1 MNLRTFYGFVVA
13 IALAAVVPAAAQNTQ
28 APNDGSSKLTSVLAA
43 LARAV
48 PQDEGR
54 VTTERV
60 APGPRLSIDSLP
72 QPVQDAMRGGRLR
85 LNDANDVQVYIL
97 MSSINDERLAQL
109 TAAGVTIEIA
119 DAGRRRVQ
127 ARIPASRLNMVA
139 LLPFVDFIRL
149 PAYARH
155 LTGAVTTEGDRIL
168 HADAVRKQLSLD
180 GTGVRVGVVSDGLK
194 GVFASGCDNCGGA
207 AGGPIASGDLPDSL
221 GVRNAAGT
229 LVSSSG
235 GINGRSFQANR
246 DLEGLPNGT
255 CGFAG
260 AGAEGTA
267 LLEIVHDL
275 APGAQL
281 SFANADTDLAFNQ
294 AVNFLASTND
304 IVVDDLGF
312 YGDAYDGTSS
322 VSSNT
327 AAALNNPDYPIR
339 AYVTSVGNS
348 ADEHYIGAYVD
359 SGVDTVGTA
368 VLGATGHLHL
378 FQQGDDTTDVLN
390 LGPQPYNLI
399 ALPRGGEVVIF
410 LSWDDPM
417 GGSANNYDLYLIERS
432 TGRVV
437 ASSTDVQRGAQDP
450 VEAIDYVNSASSGYF
465 QIVVQNV
472 RNAAQPKQLNLFSF
486 EPECATDGPRLLA
499 TPGHERHNYN
509 TAIRSVSA
517 QSDAGGSPVSVIS
530 VGAICSATAAASARF
545 GSNPN
550 ASCNDVTNST
560 VEFFSSRGPTIDG
573 RQKPD
578 VSAIDGVSVT
588 GAGGFP
594 SLFFGTSAAAPH
606 VAAIGALAAQS
617 APCLLGSDRAALDPV
632 SARTAL
638 RQLIVGNATSLNGTN
653 QPDNLS
659 GSGRVD
665 AAGTVQHTLP
675 LFGGPT
681 TITVDANSSGGATL
695 SAAQLGFSDP
705 NRCALA
711 TLSWSGG
718 CGTSPGSTMTC
729 PRGTNNVSVSASNN
743 GIGFSAP
750 VDLRIT
756 VR

>member
-1 MNLRTFYGFVVA
+1 G
-13 IALAAVVPAAAQNTQ
+13 AADA
-28 APNDGSSKLTSVLAA
+28 SSKLTAVLAA
-43 LARAV
+43 LAVAV
-48 PQDEGR
+48 PQDDGR
-54 VTTERV
+54 VTAARV
-60 APGPRLSIDSLP
+60 SPGPRLAADALP

-85 LNDANDVQVYIL
+85 LDNANAVQAYVL
-97 MSSINDERLAQL
+97 MSPVNDDRLSQL
-109 TAAGVTIEIA
+109 SAAGAAIEIA
-119 DAGRRRVQ
+119 DASRRRVQ
-127 ARIPASRLNMVA
+127 ARIPASRLILVA
-139 LLPFVDFIRL
+139 SLPFVDFIRL

-155 LTGAVTTEGDRIL
+155 LSGAVTSEGDRIL
-168 HADAVRKQLSLD
+168 HTDAVRKQLALD
-180 GTGVRVGVVSDGLK
+180 GTGVRVGVISDGLK
-194 GVFASGCDNCGGA
+194 GVFASGCNNCGGA
-207 AGGPIASGDLPDSL
+207 AGGPIGSGDLPDAV
-221 GVRNAAGT
+221 GVRNAGV
-229 LVSSSG
+229 LVSASG
-235 GINGRSFQANR
+235 GINGRSFQQNS
-246 DLEGLPNGT
+246 DLEGLPSGA

-312 YGDAYDGTSS
+312 FGDAFDGTSG
-322 VSSNT
+322 VSANT

-348 ADEHYIGAYVD
+348 ADEHYIGSYVD
-359 SGVDTVGTA
+359 SGVE
-368 VLGATGHLHL
+368 GATVAPIASPGHLHL
-378 FQQGDDTTDVLN
+378 FQQSDGTTDVLN
-390 LGPQPYNLI
+390 LGPQPYNVI

-417 GGSANNYDLYLIERS
+417 GGSANNYDLYLVERTS
-432 TGRVV
+432 GRVV

-450 VEAIDYVNSASSGYF
+450 VEAIDYVNRTATGLF
-465 QIVVQNV
+465 EILVQNV
-472 RNAAQPKQLNLFSF
+472 GNAAQPKQLNLFSF

-499 TPGHERHNYN
+499 APGHERHNYN
-509 TAIRSVSA
+509 TATRSVTA

-530 VGAICSATAAASARF
+530 VGAICSATVAAANRF

-550 ASCNDVTNST
+550 ESCNDVTNST
-560 VEFFSSRGPTIDG
+560 MEFFSSRGPTLDG

-594 SLFFGTSAAAPH
+594 ALFFGTSAAAPH
-606 VAAIGALAAQS
+606 VAGIAALAAQS

-638 RQLIVGNATSLNGTN
+638 RQLIVGGATSLNGTSE
-653 QPDNLS
+653 PDNVS
-659 GSGRVD
+659 GSGRAD
-665 AAGTVQHTLP
+665 AAVTVQRTLP
-675 LFGGPT
+675 VFSGAAS
-681 TITVDANSSGGATL
+681 ITVDATSGGGATL
-695 SAAQLGFSDP
+695 TAAQLGFSDP
-705 NRCALA
+705 NRCALT

-718 CGTSPGSTMTC
+718 CGTSPGATMTC
-729 PRGTNNVSVSASNN
+729 PRGTNRVSVAASNN
-743 GIGFSAP
+743 GVSFSAP
-750 VDLRIT
+750 VDLQIT